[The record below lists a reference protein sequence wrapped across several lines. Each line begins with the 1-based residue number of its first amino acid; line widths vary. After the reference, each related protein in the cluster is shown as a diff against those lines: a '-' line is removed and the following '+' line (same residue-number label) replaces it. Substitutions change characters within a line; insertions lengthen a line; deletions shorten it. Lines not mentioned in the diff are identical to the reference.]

1 MKRFALFLFALIF
14 SAMAAVAQQNAK
26 DAVIADGDVH
36 KVILENEYIRVI
48 EARASYP
55 ARSPNHTHPPMVFVS
70 LDTAR
75 ARFGLPGGKSTL
87 FDTYPGQVIWM
98 GEGMEHSWELL
109 GGEVNV
115 IAVEIKSAAQKSAQP
130 LAEITRKANDCV
142 AVDPD
147 THRVLFENDH
157 VRVFDG
163 KGSRGGKSPMH
174 SHPPTLMVPLGRARF
189 RLTLPDGNKVI
200 HDFTPG
206 QVMWAGE
213 GMEHSW
219 EMLSGDAHVIAI
231 EVKSAQRAMAA
242 KSK

>member
-1 MKRFALFLFALIF
+1 MRRSLVLLAFMFSSLMVFAVQKPA
-14 SAMAAVAQQNAK
+14 
-26 DAVIADGDVH
+26 DAVVADGDVH
-36 KVILENEYIRVI
+36 KVVLENEHIRVI

-55 ARSPNHTHPPMVFVS
+55 VKSPNHTHPPMVFIS

-75 ARFGLPGGKSTL
+75 ARFGMPGGKSTI

-109 GGEVNV
+109 GGRVNV

-130 LAEITRKANDCV
+130 LAPVTRKANDSV
-142 AVDPD
+142 TVDPE
-147 THRVLFENDH
+147 THHVLFENDH

-163 KGSRGGKSPMH
+163 KGSKGRTSPMH
-174 SHPPTLMVPLGRARF
+174 SHPPALLVPLGRARL

-219 EMLSGDAHVIAI
+219 EMLAGDAHVIAI